1 MMFSAKVHKFLLE
14 KTMKLVPL
22 STLELSRINPVV
34 ALVKDMQIMELV
46 VKVDLL
52 FQERKK
58 IGTKAPRRTLPE
70 VLKTRRVSIL
80 TGLTLILKRQEKS
93 SSDTSWRMS
102 KH

>member
-22 STLELSRINPVV
+22 STLELSRIKPVV

-46 VKVDLL
+46 